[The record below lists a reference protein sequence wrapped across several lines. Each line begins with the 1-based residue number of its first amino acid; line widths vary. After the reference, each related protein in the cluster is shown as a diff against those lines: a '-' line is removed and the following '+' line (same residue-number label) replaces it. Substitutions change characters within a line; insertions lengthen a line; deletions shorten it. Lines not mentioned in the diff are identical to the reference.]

1 MMQIYKTT
9 CLKNNKIYI
18 GQNINDDPNY
28 LGSGSLLKKAII
40 KYGKENFKK
49 EILCECSSL
58 NELNEKEIYWINF
71 YNSTNKKIGYNITK
85 GGNGQLGVKGKNNK
99 LFGRKRPSH
108 AKLMSQK
115 IRGENNPMYG
125 KKGEL
130 SPRWQEPSEKELKI
144 IKNMIGNYK
153 SLHKICVK
161 LKRKKHVVLRWM
173 KTYLPEIFIMYSK
186 QNIDLTSEKNL
197 QLILQIRNEK
207 PSKFSKTPYNGVVT
221 IAKKINKIFNLKG
234 DYKISYKTILNILK
248 KQQK

>member
-144 IKNMIGNYK
+144 INFI
-153 SLHKICVK
+153 
-161 LKRKKHVVLRWM
+161 VL
-173 KTYLPEIFIMYSK
+173 I
-186 QNIDLTSEKNL
+186 
-197 QLILQIRNEK
+197 
-207 PSKFSKTPYNGVVT
+207 
-221 IAKKINKIFNLKG
+221 
-234 DYKISYKTILNILK
+234 
-248 KQQK
+248 